1 MKRKIL
7 LLGFLSILGII
18 PWLFADES
26 AKAPVNAAPRKANP
40 FASQFFL
47 SPLQS
52 IQQQSYLIDG
62 FAFLETPDRERN
74 SRYSLV
80 TDFGKTMVRSQVIPN
95 VQSVPDIK
103 KWLKE
108 SVETSEYEGVEIRK
122 LKVPLADSKTR
133 VLYWVGQKGFS
144 DLEKAKQEI
153 EQLKAVVAAE
163 GGDLTQV
170 VREAKEM
177 FQAPE
182 EEKKLEIQQQAN
194 FQKEEALA
202 VQILEKMD
210 FGDKLFG
217 PFQGEASGEP
227 IIWRSFGE
235 TSWRKTV
242 FESDTY
248 SSAVGYWTNQLVFEG
263 LKFPLSSINPY
274 IEVTTAMDSSPVDYK
289 SNILAYLG
297 AEWRPLARN
306 PWLVNFRP
314 YGIPLLQWIRNYR
327 VFMQYGNRWNIKD
340 EILNSRNYDFQVG
353 FSNYYE
359 FGVDLPPIDQ
369 GAPSTVPE
377 YLQEY
382 VWGEYYG
389 NYFYSRTGFSSEEDW
404 DAWTLNSSV
413 TLGFKTPAIHLPD
426 NVFFDQ
432 IVLMPYLRFEHVN
445 NDMFSFPYAN
455 RSFLA
460 AGVRWMPFRTYR
472 HKNNEWLAKIKVFGE
487 YMGVGGVQYWKDD
500 PVNSTDNDLTFGVK
514 FSSNR
519 Y

>member
-1 MKRKIL
+1 M
-7 LLGFLSILGII
+7 
-18 PWLFADES
+18 PALFADES
-26 AKAPVNAAPRKANP
+26 AKALVNHAPAKANL
-40 FASQFFL
+40 FASHFFL
-47 SPLQS
+47 SPSQS
-52 IQQQSYLIDG
+52 IQHQSYLIDG
-62 FAFLETPDRERN
+62 FAFIESPDRERN

-80 TDFGKTMVRSQVIPN
+80 TSFGKTMVRAQVIPSM
-95 VQSVPDIK
+95 QSVQDIK

-122 LKVPLADSKTR
+122 LSLPLSDSKSR
-133 VLYWVGQKGFS
+133 VVYWVGQKGFNS
-144 DLEKAKQEI
+144 LDTAKQEI
-153 EQLKAVVAAE
+153 QQLKAVVEAQ
-163 GGDLTQV
+163 GGNLKTV
-170 VREAKEM
+170 VQEAKDM

-182 EEKKLEIQQQAN
+182 QEAELELKMQAN

-202 VQILEKMD
+202 IQMIEKMD

-217 PFQGEASGEP
+217 PLQGETSGEP
-227 IIWRSFGE
+227 MIWRSFGE
-235 TSWRKTV
+235 TAWRKTV
-242 FESDTY
+242 FESETY
-248 SSAVGYWTNQLVFEG
+248 SAAVGYWTNQLVFEG

-274 IEVTTAMDSSPVDYK
+274 IEVTTAMDSSPIDYK
-289 SNILAYLG
+289 SNLIAYLG
-297 AEWRPLARN
+297 AEWRPFARN
-306 PWLVNFRP
+306 PWLVNYRP

-327 VFMQYGNRWNIKD
+327 VYMQYGNRWNIKD

-353 FSNYYE
+353 FSNFYE

-369 GAPSTVPE
+369 GSPSSVPE

-382 VWGEYYG
+382 LWGEYYG
-389 NYFYSRTGFSSEEDW
+389 NYYWSRTGFSSEEDW

-413 TLGFKTPAIHLPD
+413 ILGFKTPAIHLPD

-445 NDMFSFPYAN
+445 NDMISFPYTN

-472 HKNNEWLAKIKVFGE
+472 HRNNEWLSKVKVFGE
-487 YMGVGGVQYWKDD
+487 YMGIGGVQYYKQNEEA
-500 PVNSTDNDLTFGVK
+500 PHSIDNDLTFGVK